1 MNNEHNWQTIA
12 GTLVSTL
19 NQFSHS
25 RAENLAIRSFEA
37 ENNACASLRIVRDL
51 VRSEETH
58 VSAKSNCEEHGFE
71 KANRKCRPSLL
82 IVLAVS
88 KLCAAEFN
96 IDTNCGQSPEPLIV
110 QKETKDK
117 ERFWGKLVAANRQKN
132 TSPFAS
138 PSEDFEDPS

>member
-1 MNNEHNWQTIA
+1 MNNEHNWQKIA

-25 RAENLAIRSFEA
+25 CAEKLAIRSFEA
-37 ENNACASLRIVRDL
+37 ENNTCASLRIVRDL

-110 QKETKDK
+110 QKNDK
-117 ERFWGKLVAANRQKN
+117 
-132 TSPFAS
+132 
-138 PSEDFEDPS
+138 